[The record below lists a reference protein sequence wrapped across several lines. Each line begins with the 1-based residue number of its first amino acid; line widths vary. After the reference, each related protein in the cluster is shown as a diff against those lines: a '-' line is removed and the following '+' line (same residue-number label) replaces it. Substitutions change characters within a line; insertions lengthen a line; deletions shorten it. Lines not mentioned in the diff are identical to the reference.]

1 MKAAWR
7 LERVRQFQDFGS
19 GSQLCLQVGQYEDVF
34 TGFEGFGLNL
44 NLLAAGS
51 TSNLSPLHE
60 VKILSEIGGRHVF
73 AQYDPIER
81 RQEALLLVDCGKSA
95 LSSRS
100 RCPTNGSVFG
110 RD

>member
-1 MKAAWR
+1 M
-7 LERVRQFQDFGS
+7 F
-19 GSQLCLQVGQYEDVF
+19 
-34 TGFEGFGLNL
+34 
-44 NLLAAGS
+44 
-51 TSNLSPLHE
+51 
-60 VKILSEIGGRHVF
+60 F